1 MINIEVVYDHKKKY
15 KDGKTFVGPVE
26 VRIIYNRKS
35 IYINTGVRVH
45 YKNFIGGAVVNQ
57 ADAPELNKRLRLIVA
72 RVQSEVNDC
81 MERGERIDAAEIR
94 RKVWQVVEYSD
105 NNATPLLDW
114 CEEQV
119 ETLGLKAGTVKHYK
133 TLMLRLTEFGDMKR
147 WQDVTVENVLK
158 FDVWLH
164 RLTKAPRNEGLN
176 KWRVL
181 ADDDAG
187 ENKNED
193 GSCGKGGG
201 ALLSD
206 AAVYNYH
213 KCLKRLLNRA
223 VTIGRIAQNPYDR
236 LKGEFRRGDKAVV
249 DYLTDEEMQRF
260 MELKPPVGTEMDV
273 AHDLFVFQMFTGL
286 AYADMMA
293 FDIRAYK
300 KVMTED
306 GGERWVHTGERVK
319 TGVPY
324 VSQLLPPVVDVLEKY
339 GWKVPQMTNWKY
351 NYCLKALGMVA
362 GIDRPLHSHL
372 ARHTF
377 ATWMLRHGVPVAH
390 LSKMLGH
397 TNIQQ
402 TMRYAKVQPAAIYDE
417 FERVGKLFG

>member
-15 KDGKTFVGPVE
+15 KDGKTLVGPVE

-45 YKNFIGGAVVNQ
+45 YKNFIGGTVVNQ
-57 ADAPELNKRLRLIVA
+57 VDAPELNRRLRLIVA
-72 RVQSEVNDC
+72 RVQAEVNDC
-81 MERGERIDAAEIR
+81 IERDTALDAVEIR
-94 RKVWQVVEYSD
+94 RRVWQVAED
-105 NNATPLLDW
+105 ANDGAMPLLDW
-114 CEEQV
+114 FEEQV
-119 ETLGLKAGTVKHYK
+119 VSLGLKDGTMKHYN
-133 TLMLRLTEFGDMKR
+133 TLILRLKEFGGLRK
-147 WQDVTVENVLK
+147 WQDVTVENVLR

-164 RLTKAPRNEGLN
+164 RLRKAPRSKGFN
-176 KWRVL
+176 KWI
-181 ADDDAG
+181 ADVDENIGGADACG
-187 ENKNED
+187 ENKD
-193 GSCGKGGG
+193 KGDC
-201 ALLSD
+201 LSD

-223 VTIGRIAQNPYDR
+223 VTIGRIMQNPYDR
-236 LKGEFRRGDKAVV
+236 LKGEFRRGDRAVV

-273 AHDLFVFQMFTGL
+273 AHDLFIFQMFTGL
-286 AYADMMA
+286 AYADMMS
-293 FDIRAYK
+293 FDIRVYK
-300 KVMTED
+300 KVVAEE

-339 GWKVPQMTNWKY
+339 GWQVPQMTNWKY

-362 GIDRPLHSHL
+362 GIDRSLHSHL

-417 FERVGKLFG
+417 FERVGKLFE